1 MFFMRSVPDR
11 LGASVAATGLA
22 LVIAGTFLPWLR
34 SGVVLRDSY
43 QSAGALRVF
52 AGGGATGTL
61 LNAWL
66 MVIPVCG
73 LCVALYAVRLRRV
86 SAGLGCVV
94 AGAVAV
100 VAIVAH
106 SAIDSALID
115 TVAAGPAVTLAGAVL
130 ALVGSAAIL
139 VGPQVRQLATTRGSL

>member
-11 LGASVAATGLA
+11 LGASVAATGLV

-43 QSAGALRVF
+43 QSAGALRAL
-52 AGGGATGTL
+52 AGGGASGVL

-73 LCVALYAVRLRRV
+73 LCIALYALRLRRV

-94 AGAVAV
+94 AGVVAV

-106 SAIDSALID
+106 SNDWGALIKA
-115 TVAAGPAVTLAGAVL
+115 VATGPAVTLAGAML